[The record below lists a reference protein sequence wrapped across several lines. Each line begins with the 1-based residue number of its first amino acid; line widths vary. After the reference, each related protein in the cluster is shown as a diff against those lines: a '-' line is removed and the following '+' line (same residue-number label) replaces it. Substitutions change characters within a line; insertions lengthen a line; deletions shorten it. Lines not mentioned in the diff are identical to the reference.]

1 MTNYND
7 YQQNTIRAF
16 VLGSVLQGK
25 HMYQV

>member
-7 YQQNTIRAF
+7 YQQNTISAF
-16 VLGSVLQGK
+16 VLVSVLQGK